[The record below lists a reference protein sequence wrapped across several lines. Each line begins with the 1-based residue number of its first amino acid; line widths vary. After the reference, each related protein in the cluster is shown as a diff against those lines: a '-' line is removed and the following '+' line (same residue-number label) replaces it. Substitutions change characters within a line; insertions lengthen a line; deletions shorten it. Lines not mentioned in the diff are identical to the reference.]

1 MQAIMQEHAVRRPRR
16 WELLRAGFSNWQ
28 VPAVL
33 AFIDYRSNQV
43 WPGRLTAVGDMRC
56 DLRARSGGTRLVARV
71 RDVNAPAEVFGRN
84 EYDQAGI
91 DWSAVEYVLD
101 LGGHVGSFTLW
112 AAARTRARFF
122 AVEPNPFVYELLRG
136 NVRRAGLDD
145 RVTLRQ
151 AAVGDAP
158 GRSWFELDKDSAA
171 SRLRGN
177 QPDGS
182 GLEVEVITLEQAVAG
197 SGFPRIDVVKMDI
210 EGAEYGVLASADGAL
225 LGSVRHWI
233 VECHPGY
240 AEGSPT
246 SVAERL
252 SEAGLTP
259 SVAAKPDQLAL
270 VTASRLGG

>member
-1 MQAIMQEHAVRRPRR
+1 MQAIMQEHAVHKPRR
-16 WELLRAGFSNWQ
+16 WQLLRAGFSNWH

-56 DLRARSGGTRLVARV
+56 DLHARSGARLVARV

-91 DWSAVEYVLD
+91 DWASIEYVLD

-122 AVEPNPFVYELLRG
+122 AVEPNPAVYELLRA
-136 NVRRAGLDD
+136 NVTRAGLDD

-158 GRSWFELDKDSAA
+158 GRSWFELDMDSAS
-171 SRLRGN
+171 SRLRGS
-177 QPDGS
+177 QPNGG
-182 GLEVEVITLEQAVAG
+182 GLEVEVITLEQAVAE

-210 EGAEYGVLASADGAL
+210 EGAEYPVLASADGAL

-240 AEGSPT
+240 EEGAAA
-246 SVAERL
+246 VAGRL
-252 SEAGLTP
+252 AGAGLTP
-259 SVAAKPDQLAL
+259 SVAAKPDELAL
-270 VTASRLGG
+270 VTASRE